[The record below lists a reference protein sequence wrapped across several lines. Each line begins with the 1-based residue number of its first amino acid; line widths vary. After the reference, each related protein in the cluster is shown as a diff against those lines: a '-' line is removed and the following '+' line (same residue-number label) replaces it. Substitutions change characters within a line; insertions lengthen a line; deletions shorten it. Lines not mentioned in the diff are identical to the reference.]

1 MNGPIPEV
9 AAHAGFAPELR
20 VDWLDPDRLGAPGGR
35 LGLTILPGK
44 RGASQRYPGMVY
56 RRNLEADILA
66 LLQAGV
72 VRLILLVED
81 DELARWSDPALPE
94 HAARLGLSVIRHPIP
109 DGDPPA
115 SIQVMETILA
125 DIDAGRRFG
134 DVAVACMGGVGR
146 TGTVAACAVVRSGLS
161 AAEAIR
167 LVRAIR
173 HPTAVE
179 TPAQEAFVEAFARA
193 GAG

>member
-1 MNGPIPEV
+1 LNSHIPEV

-20 VDWLDPDRLGAPGGR
+20 IDWMDVDRLGSRGGR

-44 RGASQRYPGMVY
+44 RGVSQRYPGMVY
-56 RRNLEADILA
+56 RRDLEADILA
-66 LLQAGV
+66 LREAGV

-81 DELARWSDPALPE
+81 AELARWSDPGLTE
-94 HAARLGLSVIRHPIP
+94 HAARLGLSVVRHPIP
-109 DGDPPA
+109 DGEPPV
-115 SIQVMETILA
+115 SIEAMEAILA
-125 DIDAGRRFG
+125 DIDAGRRLG

-146 TGTVAACAVVRSGLS
+146 TGTVAACAATRSGLS
-161 AAEAIR
+161 ARDAIQ

-193 GAG
+193 GAE